1 MSNAADFLVEIG
13 TEELPPKALR
23 NLMNAFAGNL
33 QKALDNARLEHAAV
47 SAYASPRR
55 LAVIVASLGF
65 AQADEELVVKGP
77 PVSVAY
83 DDAGKITPAGNA
95 FAKKCGVEPEALD
108 RLTNDKGEWLCFRS
122 LERGQKT
129 AELIPGLVES
139 ALEELPI
146 PRRMRWGDGEAEFVR
161 PVHWIVLLHGK
172 KVIAGS
178 VMSVPAGRMTRG
190 HRFHAPGEISIDEPA
205 KYLSLL
211 KKARVLADFD
221 VRQKT
226 IVEAVEKAAKEA
238 GGEPVASAA
247 LYDEVTAL
255 TEWPVPLLG
264 SFDKS
269 FLSLPKEVIVAT
281 LTSHQRYFPVADKSG
296 DLLPRFITIANLVSK
311 APDRVRDGNER
322 VIRARLADAAF
333 FWESDRRVRLAD
345 RRDALRDVVY
355 QRGLGSINDKSA
367 RVAKLAV
374 TAGSQVGVETPAI
387 ERAAALAK
395 CDLLTGMVGEFPE
408 LQGVMGGYYAAAD
421 GEPGAVAEAIGEQY
435 LPRFAGDALPETVAG
450 QALAIADKLDT
461 IAGIFALGKKPSGNR
476 DPFGLR
482 RSALGIVRI
491 IIERGLDLDINALV
505 AATVADQPV
514 RDKDEKEL
522 SESLYDFITERMRAY
537 YLDRKTGLTPEMF
550 AAVMAKR
557 PVSLLDFDER
567 LKAVAA
573 FVKLEP
579 ASSLAAANKRI
590 GNILKQAGV
599 DGGASIDQSLI
610 TEPAETVLFESVVK
624 AQQAVAP
631 LLESRDY
638 TNVLTTLADLR
649 DPVDGFFDDVM
660 VMTDDE
666 ALRNNRLALLA
677 ELRAMF
683 LNVADVSRLSISQ
696 ESAR

>member
-1 MSNAADFLVEIG
+1 MRGNGLLRKPRGHGLSDGRERQGPHAWRLLAVSNAADFLVEIG

-23 NLMNAFAGNL
+23 NLMNAFAGSL

-65 AQADEELVVKGP
+65 AQADEERVVKGP

-95 FAKKCGVEPEALD
+95 FAKKCGVEPEVLD

-221 VRQKT
+221 IRQKT
-226 IVEAVEKAAKEA
+226 IIEAVEKAAKEA
-238 GGEPVASAA
+238 GGEPVASEA

-311 APDRVRDGNER
+311 APDRVRNGNER

-408 LQGVMGGYYAAAD
+408 LQGVMGRYYAAAD

-505 AATVADQPV
+505 AVTVADQPV
-514 RDKDEKEL
+514 RDKDEKDL
-522 SESLYDFITERMRAY
+522 AESLYDFITERMRAY
-537 YLDRKTGLTPEMF
+537 YLDRKTGLTTEMF

-557 PVSLLDFDER
+557 PVSLLDFDE
-567 LKAVAA
+567 
-573 FVKLEP
+573 
-579 ASSLAAANKRI
+579 
-590 GNILKQAGV
+590 
-599 DGGASIDQSLI
+599 
-610 TEPAETVLFESVVK
+610 
-624 AQQAVAP
+624 
-631 LLESRDY
+631 
-638 TNVLTTLADLR
+638 
-649 DPVDGFFDDVM
+649 
-660 VMTDDE
+660 
-666 ALRNNRLALLA
+666 
-677 ELRAMF
+677 
-683 LNVADVSRLSISQ
+683 
-696 ESAR
+696 

>member
-33 QKALDNARLEHAAV
+33 QKALDKARLEHAAV

-65 AQADEELVVKGP
+65 AQADEDLVVKGP

-95 FAKKCGVEPEALD
+95 FAKKCRVEPEALD

-139 ALEELPI
+139 ALEALPI

-161 PVHWIVLLHGK
+161 PVHWIVLLHCK

-238 GGEPVASAA
+238 AGEPVASEA

-264 SFDKS
+264 SFDMS
-269 FLSLPKEVIVAT
+269 FLSLPKDVLVAT

-296 DLLPRFITIANLVSK
+296 NLLPRFITIANLVSK
-311 APDRVRDGNER
+311 APDRVREGNER

-374 TAGSQVGVETPAI
+374 TVGSQVGVETPAI

-408 LQGVMGGYYAAAD
+408 LQGVMGRYYAAAD

-435 LPRFAGDALPETVAG
+435 LPRFAGDALPETVGG

-514 RDKDEKEL
+514 RDKDEIDL
-522 SESLYDFITERMRAY
+522 AESLYDFITERMRVY

-550 AAVMAKR
+550 AAVMARR

-590 GNILKQAGV
+590 GNILRQAGV
-599 DGGASIDQSLI
+599 DSGASLDQSLI
-610 TEPAETVLFESVVK
+610 TEPAETALFESVVK

-631 LLESRDY
+631 MLESRDY

-683 LNVADVSRLSISQ
+683 LNVADVSRLSIG
-696 ESAR
+696 

>member
-1 MSNAADFLVEIG
+1 MSSTADFLVEIG

-23 NLMNAFAGNL
+23 SLMNAFAGSL
-33 QKALDNARLEHAAV
+33 QLALDNARLEHASV

-65 AQADEELVVKGP
+65 AQADEEIVVRGP

-83 DDAGKITPAGNA
+83 DDAGKITPAGRA

-108 RLTNDKGEWLCFRS
+108 RLPADKGERLCFRS
-122 LERGQKT
+122 LERGQK
-129 AELIPGLVES
+129 AAALIPGLVET
-139 ALEELPI
+139 ALKDLPI

-161 PVHWIVLLHGK
+161 PVHWIVLLQ
-172 KVIAGS
+172 GS
-178 VMSVPAGRMTRG
+178 VVVEGSVLSVTAGRMTRG
-190 HRFHAPGEISIDEPA
+190 HRFHAPGEIAIDEPA

-221 VRQKT
+221 VRRKT
-226 IVEAVEKAAKEA
+226 IVTAVKNAAKEA
-238 GGEPVASAA
+238 GGKPVASEA

-255 TEWPVPLLG
+255 TEWPVPLIG

-281 LTSHQRYFPVADKSG
+281 LSSHQRYFPIADKRD

-322 VIRARLADAAF
+322 VIRSRLADAAF
-333 FWESDRRVRLAD
+333 FWESDKRVSLAD

-355 QRGLGSINDKSA
+355 QRGLGSIHDKSV

-374 TAGSQVGVETPAI
+374 TIGSQVGVETGAI

-395 CDLLTGMVGEFPE
+395 CDLLTGMVSEFPE
-408 LQGVMGGYYAAAD
+408 LQGLMGRYYAAAD
-421 GEPGAVAEAIGEQY
+421 GEPGAVAEAIGAQY

-461 IAGIFALGKKPSGNR
+461 IAGIFAVGKMPSGNR

-482 RSALGIVRI
+482 RSALGVVRI
-491 IIERGLDLDINALV
+491 IIEQGLDLDITALV

-514 RDKDEKEL
+514 RDKDEKGL
-522 SESLYDFITERMRAY
+522 SESLYNFVTERMRAY
-537 YLDRKTGLTPEMF
+537 YLDRKTGLTTEMF

-557 PVSLLDFDER
+557 PVSLLDFDAR

-590 GNILKQAGV
+590 SNILKQAGV
-599 DGGASIDQSLI
+599 DKGASIDQSLI
-610 TEPAETVLFESVVK
+610 TEPAETALFESVVK
-624 AQQAVAP
+624 AQKAVAP
-631 LLESRDY
+631 LMESRDY
-638 TNVLTTLADLR
+638 TNVLTTLAALR

-660 VMTDDE
+660 VMTDDA

>member
-1 MSNAADFLVEIG
+1 MSAAADFLVEIG

-33 QKALDNARLEHAAV
+33 QQSLDNARLEHASV

-65 AQADEELVVKGP
+65 AQADQEAVVKGP

-95 FAKKCGVEPEALD
+95 FAKKCGVEPESLD
-108 RLTNDKGEWLCFRS
+108 RLTSDKGERLCFRS
-122 LERGQKT
+122 LERGQKA

-139 ALEELPI
+139 ALKDLPI

-161 PVHWIVLLHGK
+161 PVHWIVLLHGND
-172 KVIAGS
+172 VIAGS
-178 VMSVPAGRMTRG
+178 VMGVPAGRTTRG
-190 HRFHAPGEISIDEPA
+190 HRFHAPGEIKIDAPA

-221 VRQKT
+221 LRRKT
-226 IVEAVEKAAKEA
+226 IVEAVKKAAKEA
-238 GGEPVASAA
+238 GGKPVASEA

-255 TEWPVPLLG
+255 TEWPVPLIG
-264 SFDKS
+264 SFDTS

-281 LTSHQRYFPVADKSG
+281 LSSHQRYFPVADKSG
-296 DLLPRFITIANLVSK
+296 NLLPRFITIANLLSK
-311 APDRVRDGNER
+311 EPDRVRDGNER
-322 VIRARLADAAF
+322 VIRPRLADAAF
-333 FWESDRRVRLAD
+333 FWESDKRVSLAD

-355 QRGLGSINDKSA
+355 QRGLGSIYDKSV

-374 TAGSQVGVETPAI
+374 TAGARVGVETRAI
-387 ERAAALAK
+387 ERAASLAK

-408 LQGVMGGYYAAAD
+408 LQGLMGGYYAAAD

-491 IIERGLDLDINALV
+491 IIEERLDLDFTALI
-505 AATVADQPV
+505 AAAVADQPV
-514 RDKDEKEL
+514 RDKDEEDL
-522 SESLYDFITERMRAY
+522 SEGLYDFITERMRAY
-537 YLDRKTGLTPEMF
+537 YLDRKTGLTTEMF

-599 DGGASIDQSLI
+599 DDSASIDQSLI

-624 AQQAVAP
+624 AREAVAP

-660 VMTDDE
+660 VMTDDA
-666 ALRNNRLALLA
+666 ALRNNRLALLG

-683 LNVADVSRLSISQ
+683 LNVADVSRLSIG
-696 ESAR
+696 

>member
-23 NLMNAFAGNL
+23 NLMNAFAGSL
-33 QKALDNARLEHAAV
+33 QLALDNARLEYASV

-55 LAVIVASLGF
+55 LAVIVASLRF
-65 AQADEELVVKGP
+65 AQADEEVVVRGP

-83 DDAGKITPAGNA
+83 DDAGKITPAGRA
-95 FAKKCGVEPEALD
+95 FAKKCGVEAEALD
-108 RLTNDKGEWLCFRS
+108 RLPADQGERLCFRS
-122 LERGQKT
+122 LERGQK
-129 AELIPGLVES
+129 AAALIPGLVET
-139 ALEELPI
+139 ALKDLPI

-161 PVHWIVLLHGK
+161 PVHWIVLLHGSH
-172 KVIAGS
+172 VVEGS

-190 HRFHAPGEISIDEPA
+190 HRFHAPGEIALDKPA

-221 VRQKT
+221 VRRKT
-226 IVEAVEKAAKEA
+226 IVTAVKNAATEA
-238 GGEPVASAA
+238 GGEPVASEA

-255 TEWPVPLLG
+255 TEWPVPLIG

-281 LTSHQRYFPVADKSG
+281 LSSHQRYFPIADKG
-296 DLLPRFITIANLVSK
+296 DDLLPRFITIANLVSK

-322 VIRARLADAAF
+322 VIRSRLADAAF
-333 FWESDRRVRLAD
+333 FWESDKRVSLAD

-355 QRGLGSINDKSA
+355 QRGLGSIHDKSV

-374 TAGSQVGVETPAI
+374 TIGSQVGVETGAI

-408 LQGVMGGYYAAAD
+408 LQGLMGRYYAAAD
-421 GEPGAVAEAIGEQY
+421 GEPGAVAEAIGAQY
-435 LPRFAGDALPETVAG
+435 LPRFAGDALPQTVAG

-461 IAGIFALGKKPSGNR
+461 IAGIFAVGKMPSGNR

-482 RSALGIVRI
+482 RSALGVVRI
-491 IIERGLDLDINALV
+491 IIEQGLDLDITALV

-514 RDKDEKEL
+514 RDKDEKGL
-522 SESLYDFITERMRAY
+522 SESLYNFVTERMRAY
-537 YLDRKTGLTPEMF
+537 YLDRKTGLTTEMF

-557 PVSLLDFDER
+557 PVSLLDFDAR

-590 GNILKQAGV
+590 SNILKQAGV
-599 DGGASIDQSLI
+599 DKGASIDQSLL
-610 TEPAETVLFESVVK
+610 TEPAETALFESVVK
-624 AQQAVAP
+624 AQKAVAP
-631 LLESRDY
+631 LMESRDY

-660 VMTDDE
+660 VMTDDA

>member
-1 MSNAADFLVEIG
+1 MSAAADFLVEIG

-33 QKALDNARLEHAAV
+33 QQSLDNARLEHASV

-65 AQADEELVVKGP
+65 AQADQEVVVRGP

-83 DDAGKITPAGNA
+83 DDTGKITPAGNA
-95 FAKKCGVEPEALD
+95 FAKKCGVEPEGLD
-108 RLTNDKGEWLCFRS
+108 RLTNDKGERLCFRS
-122 LERGQKT
+122 LERGQKA

-139 ALEELPI
+139 ALKDLPI

-161 PVHWIVLLHGK
+161 PVHWIVLLHGND
-172 KVIAGS
+172 VIAGS
-178 VMSVPAGRMTRG
+178 VLGVPAGRMTRG
-190 HRFHAPGEISIDEPA
+190 HRFHAPGEIKIDAPA

-211 KKARVLADFD
+211 KRARVLADFD
-221 VRQKT
+221 LRRKT
-226 IVEAVEKAAKEA
+226 IVEAVKKAAKEA
-238 GGEPVASAA
+238 GGKPVASEA

-255 TEWPVPLLG
+255 TEWPVPLIG

-281 LTSHQRYFPVADKSG
+281 LSSHQRYFPVADKSG
-296 DLLPRFITIANLVSK
+296 DLLPRFITIANLLSK
-311 APDRVRDGNER
+311 EPDRVRDGNER
-322 VIRARLADAAF
+322 VIRPRLADAAF
-333 FWESDRRVRLAD
+333 FWESDKRVSLAD

-355 QRGLGSINDKSA
+355 QRGLGSIYDKSV

-374 TAGSQVGVETPAI
+374 TAGSRVGVKTQAI
-387 ERAAALAK
+387 ERAASLAK

-408 LQGVMGGYYAAAD
+408 LQGLMGGYYAAAD

-435 LPRFAGDALPETVAG
+435 LPRFAGDALPVTVAG

-461 IAGIFALGKKPSGNR
+461 IAGIFAVGKKPSGNR

-491 IIERGLDLDINALV
+491 IIEQRLDLDFTALI
-505 AATVADQPV
+505 AAAVADQPV
-514 RDKDEKEL
+514 RDKDEENL

-537 YLDRKTGLTPEMF
+537 YLDRKTGLTTEMF

-557 PVSLLDFDER
+557 PVSLLDFDAR

-573 FVKLEP
+573 FVMLEP

-599 DGGASIDQSLI
+599 DDSVSIDQSLI

-624 AQQAVAP
+624 ARQAVAP

-638 TNVLTTLADLR
+638 TSVLTTLADLR

-660 VMTDDE
+660 VMTDDA
-666 ALRNNRLALLA
+666 ALRNNRLALLG
-677 ELRAMF
+677 ELHAMF
-683 LNVADVSRLSISQ
+683 LNVADVSRLSIG
-696 ESAR
+696 

>member
-23 NLMNAFAGNL
+23 NLMNAFAGSL
-33 QKALDNARLEHAAV
+33 QLALDNARLEHASV

-65 AQADEELVVKGP
+65 AQADEEVVVRGP

-83 DDAGKITPAGNA
+83 DDAGKITPAGSA

-108 RLTNDKGEWLCFRS
+108 RLPADKGERLCFRS
-122 LERGQKT
+122 LERGQK
-129 AELIPGLVES
+129 AAALIPGLVET
-139 ALEELPI
+139 ALKDLPI

-161 PVHWIVLLHGK
+161 PVHWIVLLHGSN
-172 KVIAGS
+172 VVEGS

-190 HRFHAPGEISIDEPA
+190 HRFHAPGEIAIDEPA

-221 VRQKT
+221 VRRKT
-226 IVEAVEKAAKEA
+226 IVTAVKNAAKEA
-238 GGEPVASAA
+238 GGEPVASEA

-255 TEWPVPLLG
+255 TEWPVPLIG

-281 LTSHQRYFPVADKSG
+281 LSSHQRYFPIADKRD

-322 VIRARLADAAF
+322 VIRSRLADAAF
-333 FWESDRRVRLAD
+333 FWESDKRVSLAD

-355 QRGLGSINDKSA
+355 QRGLGSIHDKSV

-374 TAGSQVGVETPAI
+374 TIGSQVGVETGAI

-408 LQGVMGGYYAAAD
+408 LQGLMGRYYAAAD
-421 GEPGAVAEAIGEQY
+421 GEPGAVAEAIGAQY

-461 IAGIFALGKKPSGNR
+461 IAGIFAVGKMPSGNR

-482 RSALGIVRI
+482 RSALGVVRI
-491 IIERGLDLDINALV
+491 IIEQGLDLDITALV

-514 RDKDEKEL
+514 RDKDEKGL
-522 SESLYDFITERMRAY
+522 SESLYNFVTERMRAY
-537 YLDRKTGLTPEMF
+537 YLDRKTGLTTEMF

-557 PVSLLDFDER
+557 PVSLLDFDAR

-590 GNILKQAGV
+590 SNILKQAGV
-599 DGGASIDQSLI
+599 DKGTSIDQSLI
-610 TEPAETVLFESVVK
+610 TEPAETALFESVVK
-624 AQQAVAP
+624 AQKAVAP
-631 LLESRDY
+631 LMESRDY

-660 VMTDDE
+660 VMTDDA

>member
-1 MSNAADFLVEIG
+1 VSNAADFLVEIG

-33 QKALDNARLEHAAV
+33 QKALDNARLKHAAV

-178 VMSVPAGRMTRG
+178 VMSLPAGRMTRG
-190 HRFHAPGEISIDEPA
+190 HRFHAPGEISLDEPA
-205 KYLSLL
+205 RYLSLL

-221 VRQKT
+221 VRQRT
-226 IVEAVEKAAKEA
+226 IVAAVEKAAKDA
-238 GGEPVASAA
+238 GGEPVASEA

-322 VIRARLADAAF
+322 VIRARLTDAAF

-345 RRDALRDVVY
+345 RCDALSDVVY

-387 ERAAALAK
+387 EQAAALAK

-408 LQGVMGGYYAAAD
+408 LQGVMGRYYAAAD

-590 GNILKQAGV
+590 GNILRQAGV

-610 TEPAETVLFESVVK
+610 TEPAETALFESVVK

>member
-1 MSNAADFLVEIG
+1 VSNVADFLVEIG

-23 NLMNAFAGNL
+23 NLMNAFAGSL
-33 QKALDNARLEHAAV
+33 QQALDNARLELASV

-65 AQADEELVVKGP
+65 AQADQEVVVKGP

-83 DDAGKITPAGNA
+83 DDNGKITPAGNA
-95 FAKKCGVEPEALD
+95 FAKKCGVEPGALD
-108 RLTNDKGEWLCFRS
+108 RLTGDKGERLCFRS
-122 LERGQKT
+122 LERGQK
-129 AELIPGLVES
+129 AAALLPGLVES
-139 ALEELPI
+139 ALKDLPI

-161 PVHWIVLLHGK
+161 PVHWIVLLHGNN
-172 KVIAGS
+172 VVEGS
-178 VMSVPAGRMTRG
+178 VMGVPAGRMTRG
-190 HRFHAPGEISIDEPA
+190 HRFHAPDEIAIDATA

-211 KKARVLADFD
+211 EKARVLADFD
-221 VRQKT
+221 MRRKT
-226 IVEAVEKAAKEA
+226 IVEAVKKAAKEA
-238 GGEPVASAA
+238 GGKPVASEA

-255 TEWPVPLLG
+255 TEWPVPLIG

-281 LTSHQRYFPVADKSG
+281 LSSHQRYFPIADKSG
-296 DLLPRFITIANLVSK
+296 DLLPRFITMANLVSK
-311 APDRVRDGNER
+311 DPDRVRHGNER
-322 VIRARLADAAF
+322 VIRPRLADAAF
-333 FWESDRRVRLAD
+333 FWESDKRVSLAD

-355 QRGLGSINDKSA
+355 QRGLGSIYDKSV

-374 TAGSQVGVETPAI
+374 TVGSQVGVEARAI
-387 ERAAALAK
+387 ARAASLAK

-408 LQGVMGGYYAAAD
+408 LQGLMGRYYAAAD

-435 LPRFAGDALPETVAG
+435 LPRFAGDALPETVTG

-461 IAGIFALGKKPSGNR
+461 IAGIFAVGKKPSGNR

-491 IIERGLDLDINALV
+491 IVEQRLDLDFTALI

-514 RDKDEKEL
+514 RDKDEEGL

-537 YLDRKTGLTPEMF
+537 YLDRKTGLTAEMF

-599 DGGASIDQSLI
+599 DDSASIDQSLI
-610 TEPAETVLFESVVK
+610 TEPAETALFESVVK
-624 AQQAVAP
+624 ARQAVAP

-660 VMTDDE
+660 VMTDDA
-666 ALRNNRLALLA
+666 ALRNNRLALLG
-677 ELRAMF
+677 ELHAMF

-696 ESAR
+696 ESAQ

>member
-23 NLMNAFAGNL
+23 NLMNAFAGSL
-33 QKALDNARLEHAAV
+33 QLALDNARLEHASV

-65 AQADEELVVKGP
+65 AQADEEVVVRGP

-83 DDAGKITPAGNA
+83 DDAGKITPAGRA

-108 RLTNDKGEWLCFRS
+108 RLPADQGERLCFRS
-122 LERGQKT
+122 LERGQK
-129 AELIPGLVES
+129 AAALIPGLVET
-139 ALEELPI
+139 ALKDLPI

-161 PVHWIVLLHGK
+161 PVHWIVLLHGSH
-172 KVIAGS
+172 VVEGS

-190 HRFHAPGEISIDEPA
+190 HRFHAPGEIALDKPA

-221 VRQKT
+221 VRRKT
-226 IVEAVEKAAKEA
+226 IVTAVKNAAKEA
-238 GGEPVASAA
+238 GGEPVASEA

-255 TEWPVPLLG
+255 TEWPVPLIG

-281 LTSHQRYFPVADKSG
+281 LSSHQRYFPIADKG
-296 DLLPRFITIANLVSK
+296 DDLLPRFITIANLVSK

-322 VIRARLADAAF
+322 VIRSRLADAAF
-333 FWESDRRVRLAD
+333 FWESDKRVSLAD

-355 QRGLGSINDKSA
+355 QRGLGSIHDKSV

-374 TAGSQVGVETPAI
+374 TIGSQVGVETGAI
-387 ERAAALAK
+387 VRAAALAK

-408 LQGVMGGYYAAAD
+408 LQGLMGRYYAAAD
-421 GEPGAVAEAIGEQY
+421 GEPGAVAEAIGAQY
-435 LPRFAGDALPETVAG
+435 LPRFAGDALPQTVAG

-461 IAGIFALGKKPSGNR
+461 IAGIFAVGKMPSGNR

-482 RSALGIVRI
+482 RSALGVVRI
-491 IIERGLDLDINALV
+491 IIEQGLDLDITALV

-514 RDKDEKEL
+514 RDKDEKGL
-522 SESLYDFITERMRAY
+522 SESLYNFVTERMRAY
-537 YLDRKTGLTPEMF
+537 YLDRKTGLTTEMF

-557 PVSLLDFDER
+557 PVSLLDFDAR

-590 GNILKQAGV
+590 SNILKQAGV
-599 DGGASIDQSLI
+599 DKGASIDQSLI
-610 TEPAETVLFESVVK
+610 TEPAETALFESVVK
-624 AQQAVAP
+624 AQKAVAP
-631 LLESRDY
+631 LMESRDY
-638 TNVLTTLADLR
+638 TNVLTTLAALR

-660 VMTDDE
+660 VMTDDA

-683 LNVADVSRLSISQ
+683 LDVADVSRLSISQ

>member
-23 NLMNAFAGNL
+23 NLMNAFAGSL
-33 QKALDNARLEHAAV
+33 QLALDNARLEHASV

-65 AQADEELVVKGP
+65 AQADEEVVVRGP

-83 DDAGKITPAGNA
+83 DDAGKITPAGKA
-95 FAKKCGVEPEALD
+95 FAKKCGVKAEALD
-108 RLTNDKGEWLCFRS
+108 RLPADKGERLCFRS
-122 LERGQKT
+122 LERGQK
-129 AELIPGLVES
+129 AAALIPGLVET
-139 ALEELPI
+139 ALKDLPI

-161 PVHWIVLLHGK
+161 PVHWIVLLHGSH
-172 KVIAGS
+172 VVEGS

-190 HRFHAPGEISIDEPA
+190 HRFHAPGEIALDKPA

-221 VRQKT
+221 VRRKT
-226 IVEAVEKAAKEA
+226 IVTAVKNAAKEA
-238 GGEPVASAA
+238 GGEPVASEA

-255 TEWPVPLLG
+255 TEWPVPLIG

-281 LTSHQRYFPVADKSG
+281 LSSHQRYFPIADKRD

-322 VIRARLADAAF
+322 VIRSRLADAAF
-333 FWESDRRVRLAD
+333 FWESDKRVSLAD

-355 QRGLGSINDKSA
+355 QRGLGSIHDKSV

-374 TAGSQVGVETPAI
+374 TIGSQVGVETGAI

-408 LQGVMGGYYAAAD
+408 LQGLMGRYYAAAD
-421 GEPGAVAEAIGEQY
+421 GEPGAVAEAIGAQY
-435 LPRFAGDALPETVAG
+435 LPRFAGDALPQTVAG

-461 IAGIFALGKKPSGNR
+461 LAGIFAVGKMPSGNR

-482 RSALGIVRI
+482 RSALGVVRI
-491 IIERGLDLDINALV
+491 IIEQGLDLDITALV

-514 RDKDEKEL
+514 RDKDEKGL
-522 SESLYDFITERMRAY
+522 SESLYNFVTERMRAY
-537 YLDRKTGLTPEMF
+537 YLDRKTGLTTEMF

-557 PVSLLDFDER
+557 PVSLLDFDAR

-590 GNILKQAGV
+590 SNILKQAGV
-599 DGGASIDQSLI
+599 DKGASIDQSLI
-610 TEPAETVLFESVVK
+610 TEPAETALFESVVK
-624 AQQAVAP
+624 AQKAVAP
-631 LLESRDY
+631 LMESRDY
-638 TNVLTTLADLR
+638 TNVLTTLAALR

-660 VMTDDE
+660 VMTDDA

-683 LNVADVSRLSISQ
+683 LDVADVSRLSISQ

>member
-1 MSNAADFLVEIG
+1 VSNAADFLVEIG

-129 AELIPGLVES
+129 AELIPGLVAS

-178 VMSVPAGRMTRG
+178 VMGVPAGRMTRG

-238 GGEPVASAA
+238 GGEPVASEA

-374 TAGSQVGVETPAI
+374 TAGAQVGVKTPPI

-408 LQGVMGGYYAAAD
+408 LQGVMGRYYAAAD

-461 IAGIFALGKKPSGNR
+461 IAGVFALGKKPSGNR

-491 IIERGLDLDINALV
+491 IIERGLDLDITALV

-514 RDKDEKEL
+514 RDKDEKDL
-522 SESLYDFITERMRAY
+522 SKSLYDFITERMRAY

-557 PVSLLDFDER
+557 PASLLDFDER

-590 GNILKQAGV
+590 GNILRQAGV
-599 DGGASIDQSLI
+599 DKGASIDQSLI
-610 TEPAETVLFESVVK
+610 TEPAETALFESVVK
-624 AQQAVAP
+624 AQKAVAP

-638 TNVLTTLADLR
+638 TKVLTTLADLR